1 MEGKLPKILVAE
13 SIAEDAI
20 DILKTAGE
28 VDIRKGLPP
37 DELKRI
43 LPQYDALVV
52 RSQTKVTAD
61 LLEAATRLQIIGRP
75 GVGVDNIDVNTAS
88 KRGIVVV
95 NSPLGNTISTAEHAI
110 ALLLSLVRQIPMA
123 HAELKAGTWNRSRKG
138 IEVRNKTLGV
148 VGLGKIGSQVA
159 EMARGLKMNVIAYDP
174 FVSQEW
180 ADRSGVTMVELDNL
194 LRQSDFVT
202 LHLPLTPNTEKIINA
217 EKIGLM
223 KHTAMLVN
231 CARGK
236 LVDEQALY
244 DALEKGAIAG
254 AAIDVYSVE
263 PTTDNVLI
271 KSEKVVVTPHL
282 AASTVEAERGEDMG
296 TAFNFPKPKT
306 AGESEKELLK
316 VLRKANLHDV
326 TMNSENQLRRKTAF
340 DFCLRKIDELQLPMK
355 LTDVEYQLDRKK
367 IIFFF
372 TAEDRVDFRE
382 LVKILAS
389 EYKTRIEMRQ
399 ISTREETRR
408 VGGIGPCGKEIC
420 CHQFID
426 DFEPVST
433 QMVKEQ
439 NLPMNPSKI
448 SGLCGKLKCCFRYE
462 HALYKEILEKYKG
475 EIVETMPQ
483 VLSPEDLREIPSE
496 EIAIF
501 PSPATSSRRASK
513 TLSSTSPMRAWIS
526 SLET

>member
-1 MEGKLPKILVAE
+1 M
-13 SIAEDAI
+13 
-20 DILKTAGE
+20 
-28 VDIRKGLPP
+28 P
-37 DELKRI
+37 DM
-43 LPQYDALVV
+43 D
-52 RSQTKVTAD
+52 
-61 LLEAATRLQIIGRP
+61 
-75 GVGVDNIDVNTAS
+75 
-88 KRGIVVV
+88 
-95 NSPLGNTISTAEHAI
+95 
-110 ALLLSLVRQIPMA
+110 
-123 HAELKAGTWNRSRKG
+123 
-138 IEVRNKTLGV
+138 
-148 VGLGKIGSQVA
+148 
-159 EMARGLKMNVIAYDP
+159 
-174 FVSQEW
+174 
-180 ADRSGVTMVELDNL
+180 
-194 LRQSDFVT
+194 
-202 LHLPLTPNTEKIINA
+202 
-217 EKIGLM
+217 
-223 KHTAMLVN
+223 
-231 CARGK
+231 K
-236 LVDEQALY
+236 LVKIKFQGSRRELFRNPLDFPINDY
-244 DALEKGAIAG
+244 DKL
-254 AAIDVYSVE
+254 V
-263 PTTDNVLI
+263 
-271 KSEKVVVTPHL
+271 
-282 AASTVEAERGEDMG
+282 VEAERGEDMG

-316 VLRKANLHDV
+316 VLRKANLRDV

-462 HALYKEILEKYKG
+462 HALYKEILEKYPAYGSKISFKKRTG
-475 EIVETMPQ
+475 TIEKIDIFSLSVTIKFNDSEI
-483 VLSPEDLREIPSE
+483 EDIPLKDFYNNYKVIE
-496 EIAIF
+496 
-501 PSPATSSRRASK
+501 
-513 TLSSTSPMRAWIS
+513 
-526 SLET
+526 